1 LKAIQELLVQSF
13 LPNIIHIFPIPQL
26 FLTKE
31 SAGELKGLAL
41 AGNFEIVSLNWKES
55 STIESMVVEVDLT
68 HFWWRKNRI
77 QETQGRPGFYHW
89 SSPSSAGND
98 QPCLATITFVTPTEV
113 KLERPSSSFQGNFR
127 TNLERKMLENDC
139 PVLVQEGYKKGNM
152 VTDERRNDYF
162 SVISH
167 GKSIY
172 TLQFQLDNANKKSN
186 NTDKRKR
193 CRLFFKGI

>member
-13 LPNIIHIFPIPQL
+13 LPNIIHIFPLPQL

-41 AGNFEIVSLNWKES
+41 PGNSEIISLNWKES

-77 QETQGRPGFYHW
+77 QEKKDRAGFYHW
-89 SSPSSAGND
+89 SSSSTGND
-98 QPCLATITFVTPTEV
+98 QPHLATITFITPTEV
-113 KLERPSSSFQGNFR
+113 KLERPSSPAQGNFR
-127 TNLERKMLENDC
+127 TNSESKMLEEEDDC
-139 PVLVQEGYKKGNM
+139 PVLVQEECKKGNM
-152 VTDERRNDYF
+152 MTGDGRKDYF

-167 GKSIY
+167 LKSIY
-172 TLQFQLDNANKKSN
+172 TLQFQLDNKKSKN
-186 NTDKRKR
+186 KDKQKR
-193 CRLFFKGI
+193 CRLVFKGI